1 MNADD
6 DKIDNY
12 IWDLGIQP
20 KLKLLDAEMKN
31 YIQVCKDKL
40 GMVPNVILANASDNE
55 RLKTFVNFYNRLML
69 KKGYLTKLEREMI
82 AVVVSSCN
90 KCFYCLIAHGAAV
103 RQLSKNPILGD
114 ELMINYRAADLSKR
128 EKLMLDFSAKLTEA
142 PSKVTKLD
150 RDLLRKEEFSEE
162 EMLEIIEV
170 ASFFNMTNRIA
181 IGTDMRPNA
190 EYHNLARE

>member
-20 KLKLLDAEMKN
+20 KLELLDAEMKN

-142 PSKVTKLD
+142 PSNVTKLD
-150 RDLLRKEEFSEE
+150 RDLLRKEKFSEE
-162 EMLEIIEV
+162 EILEIIEV

-190 EYHNLARE
+190 EYHNLAR